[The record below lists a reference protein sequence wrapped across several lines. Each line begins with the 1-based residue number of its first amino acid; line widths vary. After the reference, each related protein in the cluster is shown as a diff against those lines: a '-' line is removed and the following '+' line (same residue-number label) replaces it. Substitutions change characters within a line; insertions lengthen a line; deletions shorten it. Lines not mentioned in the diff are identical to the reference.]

1 MEDQLFNDEMLI
13 GIRTGAKLIEVK
25 KTNGLV
31 KLNKEF
37 LGIELGFLN
46 KKELELLYILCL
58 AFKERK
64 VQSIKIHIKEIK
76 ELMSNGEKEI
86 RKTDLE
92 NYVETLHKRLAKVN
106 IRTNKSGISG
116 TLNLFEYVLTDT
128 RDYETGIVTIIAKVT
143 DTAMNFFNNLEGKRN
158 KYLRFLIEDAIK
170 LKGKYSALL
179 LPHLI
184 ACSKDKKFE
193 ISFENL
199 EELLGIKGK
208 YSRKTDFNKRILKP
222 TIEELEI
229 IFKDLKVKPLKKNE
243 LDPRK
248 ITHYFF
254 NWSNNINYDDKK
266 EETSF
271 FVEIEETNSND
282 KKEYSKIFTGTD
294 IDKTE
299 EIEVA
304 EIKVEAEAVDETEEE
319 LTDEEEIK
327 KFIKEK
333 IPTLNYKSIQ
343 EFIKKRLESGE
354 TKEEIISFIK
364 RNWHRAIENDNYKNK
379 VAILIKAIKEKF
391 ELNLTKEEIQKE
403 KNKLNGK
410 GVLEKE
416 VKFVKSDWG
425 DSPKKEEAKEEVK
438 KEVTVTEDVKE
449 IENIDYKKY
458 LDIKKEKLIAFSNVT
473 DTTKKNEIY
482 LKSQEVAFR
491 ISFTRKYTV
500 TLTKKEYDQEIK
512 DLAEIF
518 YKNNIKETTELY
530 KNFFIIKE
538 EAKEEVKKEV
548 VKEEK
553 KIEIISYKEYLEKK
567 EIELKK
573 LEEKANLDPDYKE
586 LDIALRRFNFFNL
599 FRKGKIQV
607 NLTKKEA
614 EQEIKNLKNYF
625 KTTDEIIK
633 QEIEMITLF
642 VIIEEE
648 EVKEETKVA
657 DVKEVKEEEKVKE
670 ETKVAV
676 AEVVEKN
683 NTTDEKAIL
692 NKVSKSLLENA
703 TEIKNNDKLSGKE
716 RKEKLLKMLRENLEL
731 LEKEAEEDPFDEK
744 DIASIFK
751 K

>member
-1 MEDQLFNDEMLI
+1 MEDQLLLFNDEMLL
-13 GIRTGAKLIEVK
+13 GIRANAKLIEVK

-58 AFKERK
+58 AFKERQ

-76 ELMSNGEKEI
+76 ELMSSGEKEI
-86 RKTDLE
+86 RKTDIE

-106 IRTNKSGISG
+106 IRTNKKGISG
-116 TLNLFEYVLTDT
+116 TLNLFEYVITDT
-128 RDYETGIVTIIAKVT
+128 RDYETGIVTIIAKIT
-143 DTAMNFFNNLEGKRN
+143 NTAMNFFNNLEGKRN

-184 ACSKDKKFE
+184 ACSKAKEFE
-193 ISFENL
+193 ITTENL
-199 EELLGIKGK
+199 EEILGIKGK
-208 YSRKTDFNKRILKP
+208 YTRKTDFNKRILKP
-222 TIEELEI
+222 VIEELEI
-229 IFKDLKVKPLKKNE
+229 IFKDLKVKGLKKNE

-248 ITHYFF
+248 ITHYKFS
-254 NWSNNINYDDKK
+254 WTNNINYDDKK

-271 FVEIEETNSND
+271 FYYEIEETNNND

-343 EFIKKRLESGE
+343 QSIKNRLESGE

-391 ELNLTKEEIQKE
+391 ELNLTKEEIEKE

-410 GVLEKE
+410 GILEKE

-425 DSPKKEEAKEEVK
+425 DSPKAKEEVK

-449 IENIDYKKY
+449 IEIENIDYKKY
-458 LDIKKEKLIAFSNVT
+458 LDIKKEKLTPF
-473 DTTKKNEIY
+473 DTTKKSDKIY
-482 LKSQEVAFR
+482 LMAQEVGFR
-491 ISFTRKYTV
+491 IPLKKKYTV
-500 TLTKKEYDQEIK
+500 TLTKSEWEKEIK

-538 EAKEEVKKEV
+538 EEVKEEVAVADVKKENAETIV
-548 VKEEK
+548 ETDEEK
-553 KIEIISYKEYLEKK
+553 INQYLEFKEWEEEISKLPSMYDLTEVHYKLFMLHKYIMEDKK
-567 EIELKK
+567 LCENDEEYNEVQEKIWQLEDEKDRLNKK
-573 LEEKANLDPDYKE
+573 LEEEKDKLWNRKFSKQAKE
-586 LDIALRRFNFFNL
+586 R
-599 FRKGKIQV
+599 
-607 NLTKKEA
+607 
-614 EQEIKNLKNYF
+614 LKNI
-625 KTTDEIIK
+625 KT
-633 QEIEMITLF
+633 
-642 VIIEEE
+642 V
-648 EVKEETKVA
+648 ET
-657 DVKEVKEEEKVKE
+657 
-670 ETKVAV
+670 
-676 AEVVEKN
+676 
-683 NTTDEKAIL
+683 
-692 NKVSKSLLENA
+692 
-703 TEIKNNDKLSGKE
+703 
-716 RKEKLLKMLRENLEL
+716 EKL
-731 LEKEAEEDPFDEK
+731 DF
-744 DIASIFK
+744 
-751 K
+751 

>member
-1 MEDQLFNDEMLI
+1 MEDQILLFNDEMLL
-13 GIRTGAKLIEVK
+13 GIRANAKLIEVK

-58 AFKERK
+58 AFKERQ

-76 ELMSNGEKEI
+76 ELMSSGEKEI
-86 RKTDLE
+86 RKTDIE

-106 IRTNKSGISG
+106 IRTNKKGISG
-116 TLNLFEYVLTDT
+116 TLNLFEYVITDT
-128 RDYETGIVTIIAKVT
+128 RDYETGIVTIIAKIT
-143 DTAMNFFNNLEGKRN
+143 NTAMNFFNNLEGKRN

-184 ACSKDKKFE
+184 ACSKAKEFE
-193 ISFENL
+193 ITTENL
-199 EELLGIKGK
+199 EEILGIKGK
-208 YSRKTDFNKRILKP
+208 YTRKTDFNKRILKP
-222 TIEELEI
+222 VIEELEI
-229 IFKDLKVKPLKKNE
+229 IFKDLKVKGLKKNE

-248 ITHYFF
+248 ITHYKFS
-254 NWSNNINYDDKK
+254 WTNNINYDDKK

-271 FVEIEETNSND
+271 FYYEIEETNNND

-425 DSPKKEEAKEEVK
+425 ESPKKEEAKEEVK

-449 IENIDYKKY
+449 IENINYKKY

-500 TLTKKEYDQEIK
+500 TLTKKEFDKEIK

-530 KNFFIIKE
+530 KNFFII
-538 EAKEEVKKEV
+538 
-548 VKEEK
+548 
-553 KIEIISYKEYLEKK
+553 
-567 EIELKK
+567 
-573 LEEKANLDPDYKE
+573 
-586 LDIALRRFNFFNL
+586 
-599 FRKGKIQV
+599 
-607 NLTKKEA
+607 
-614 EQEIKNLKNYF
+614 IK
-625 KTTDEIIK
+625 
-633 QEIEMITLF
+633 
-642 VIIEEE
+642 EE
-648 EVKEETKVA
+648 EVKEEVAVAVA
-657 DVKEVKEEEKVKE
+657 DVKKENAEVEKVIVETDEEKINQYLEFKEWEEEINKLPSMYDLTEVHYKLFMFQKYMEERKLCENDEEYSEVQEKIWQLEDEKDRLNKKLEEEK
-670 ETKVAV
+670 
-676 AEVVEKN
+676 
-683 NTTDEKAIL
+683 
-692 NKVSKSLLENA
+692 NKLWNRRFSKQA
-703 TEIKNNDKLSGKE
+703 KE
-716 RKEKLLKMLRENLEL
+716 RLKNIKTVETEKL
-731 LEKEAEEDPFDEK
+731 DF
-744 DIASIFK
+744 
-751 K
+751 

>member
-58 AFKERK
+58 AFKERQ

-76 ELMSNGEKEI
+76 ELMSSGEKEI
-86 RKTDLE
+86 RKTDIE

-106 IRTNKSGISG
+106 IRTNKKGISG
-116 TLNLFEYVLTDT
+116 TLNLFEYVITDT
-128 RDYETGIVTIIAKVT
+128 RDYETGIVTIIAKIT

-184 ACSKDKKFE
+184 SCSKSKELE
-193 ISFENL
+193 ITFENL
-199 EELLGIKGK
+199 EEILGIKGK
-208 YSRKTDFNKRILKP
+208 YTRKTDFNKRILKP
-222 TIEELEI
+222 VVEELEI
-229 IFKDLKVKPLKKNE
+229 IFKDLKVKALKKNE

-248 ITHYFF
+248 ITHYRFA
-254 NWSNNINYDDKK
+254 WSNNINYDDKK

-282 KKEYSKIFTGTD
+282 KKEYSKIFIND
-294 IDKTE
+294 NVIDKTE

-304 EIKVEAEAVDETEEE
+304 EVKVEAEAVDETDEE
-319 LTDEEEIK
+319 LTDEDEIK

-333 IPTLNYKSIQ
+333 IQTLNYKSIQ
-343 EFIKKRLESGE
+343 QSIKNRLESGE

-410 GVLEKE
+410 GNLEKE

-425 DSPKKEEAKEEVK
+425 DSPTEAKEE

-449 IENIDYKKY
+449 IENINYKKY

-500 TLTKKEYDQEIK
+500 TLTKKEYDQEMK

-518 YKNNIKETTELY
+518 YKNNIKEATELY

-538 EAKEEVKKEV
+538 EEVKEEVAVADVKKENAETIV
-548 VKEEK
+548 ETDEEKINQYLEFKEWEEEISKLPSMYDLTEVHYKLFMLQKYMEEK
-553 KIEIISYKEYLEKK
+553 KLCELDEEYNEVQEKIWQLEDEKDR
-567 EIELKK
+567 LNKK
-573 LEEKANLDPDYKE
+573 LEEEKNKLWNIRFSKQAKE
-586 LDIALRRFNFFNL
+586 R
-599 FRKGKIQV
+599 
-607 NLTKKEA
+607 
-614 EQEIKNLKNYF
+614 LKNI
-625 KTTDEIIK
+625 KT
-633 QEIEMITLF
+633 
-642 VIIEEE
+642 V
-648 EVKEETKVA
+648 ET
-657 DVKEVKEEEKVKE
+657 
-670 ETKVAV
+670 
-676 AEVVEKN
+676 
-683 NTTDEKAIL
+683 
-692 NKVSKSLLENA
+692 
-703 TEIKNNDKLSGKE
+703 
-716 RKEKLLKMLRENLEL
+716 EKL
-731 LEKEAEEDPFDEK
+731 DF
-744 DIASIFK
+744 
-751 K
+751 

>member
-1 MEDQLFNDEMLI
+1 MEEEQLFNDEMLI

-58 AFKERK
+58 AYKERK
-64 VQSIKIHIKEIK
+64 VQSIKIHIREIK
-76 ELMSNGEKEI
+76 ELMSYGEKEI
-86 RKTDLE
+86 RKTDIE

-143 DTAMNFFNNLEGKRN
+143 DTAMNFFNNLEGKKN

-170 LKGKYSALL
+170 LRGKYSTLL

-184 ACSKDKKFE
+184 SCSKDKKFE

-222 TIEELEI
+222 TVEELEI
-229 IFKDLKVKPLKKNE
+229 IFKDLKVKGLKKNE

-248 ITHYFF
+248 ITDYIFT
-254 NWSNNINYDDKK
+254 WSNNINYDDKK

-271 FVEIEETNSND
+271 FYEIEETNNSD
-282 KKEYSKIFTGTD
+282 KKEYSKVFINSD
-294 IDKTE
+294 NIIEDKIE

-304 EIKVEAEAVDETEEE
+304 EVKVDKVEAEAEE
-319 LTDEEEIK
+319 TDEEEIK

-425 DSPKKEEAKEEVK
+425 ESPKKEEAKEEVK

-449 IENIDYKKY
+449 IENINYKKY

-500 TLTKKEYDQEIK
+500 TLTKKEFDKEIK

-530 KNFFIIKE
+530 KNFFII
-538 EAKEEVKKEV
+538 
-548 VKEEK
+548 
-553 KIEIISYKEYLEKK
+553 
-567 EIELKK
+567 
-573 LEEKANLDPDYKE
+573 
-586 LDIALRRFNFFNL
+586 
-599 FRKGKIQV
+599 
-607 NLTKKEA
+607 
-614 EQEIKNLKNYF
+614 IK
-625 KTTDEIIK
+625 
-633 QEIEMITLF
+633 
-642 VIIEEE
+642 EE
-648 EVKEETKVA
+648 EVKEEVAVA
-657 DVKEVKEEEKVKE
+657 DVKKENAEVEKVIVETDEEKINQYLEFKEWEEEINKLPSMYDLTEVHYKLFMFQKYMEERKLCENDEEYSEVQEKIWQLEDEKDRLNKKLEEEK
-670 ETKVAV
+670 
-676 AEVVEKN
+676 
-683 NTTDEKAIL
+683 
-692 NKVSKSLLENA
+692 NKLWNRRFSKQA
-703 TEIKNNDKLSGKE
+703 KE
-716 RKEKLLKMLRENLEL
+716 RLKNIKTVETEKL
-731 LEKEAEEDPFDEK
+731 DF
-744 DIASIFK
+744 
-751 K
+751 

>member
-1 MEDQLFNDEMLI
+1 MEEEQLFNDEMLI

-58 AFKERK
+58 AYKERK
-64 VQSIKIHIKEIK
+64 VQSIKIHIREIK
-76 ELMSNGEKEI
+76 ELMSYGEKEI
-86 RKTDLE
+86 RKTDIE

-143 DTAMNFFNNLEGKRN
+143 DTAMNFFNNLEGKKN

-170 LKGKYSALL
+170 LRGKYSTLL

-184 ACSKDKKFE
+184 SCSKDKKFE

-222 TIEELEI
+222 TVEELEI
-229 IFKDLKVKPLKKNE
+229 IFKDLKVKGLKKNE

-248 ITHYFF
+248 ITDYIFT
-254 NWSNNINYDDKK
+254 WSNNINYDDKK

-271 FVEIEETNSND
+271 FYEIEETNNSD
-282 KKEYSKIFTGTD
+282 KKEYSKVFINSD
-294 IDKTE
+294 NVIEDKTE

-304 EIKVEAEAVDETEEE
+304 EVKVEAEAVDETDEE

-343 EFIKKRLESGE
+343 EAIKNRLERE

-391 ELNLTKEEIQKE
+391 ELNLTKEEIEKE

-410 GVLEKE
+410 GILKKE

-425 DSPKKEEAKEEVK
+425 DSPKAKEEVK
-438 KEVTVTEDVKE
+438 KEVTVTEDVTEIE
-449 IENIDYKKY
+449 IENINYKKY
-458 LDIKKEKLIAFSNVT
+458 LDIKKEKLTTF
-473 DTTKKNEIY
+473 DTTKKNDKIY
-482 LKSQEVAFR
+482 LMAQEVAFR
-491 ISFTRKYTV
+491 IPLKKKYTV
-500 TLTKKEYDQEIK
+500 TLTKSEWEKEIK

-518 YKNNIKETTELY
+518 YKNNIKEATELY

-538 EAKEEVKKEV
+538 EA
-548 VKEEK
+548 
-553 KIEIISYKEYLEKK
+553 
-567 EIELKK
+567 
-573 LEEKANLDPDYKE
+573 
-586 LDIALRRFNFFNL
+586 
-599 FRKGKIQV
+599 
-607 NLTKKEA
+607 T
-614 EQEIKNLKNYF
+614 
-625 KTTDEIIK
+625 
-633 QEIEMITLF
+633 
-642 VIIEEE
+642 E
-648 EVKEETKVA
+648 EVKEEVAVA
-657 DVKEVKEEEKVKE
+657 DVDVKKENAEVEKVIVETDEEKINQYLEFKEWEEEISKLPSMYDLTEVHYKLFMLQKYIE
-670 ETKVAV
+670 EKKLCELDEEYN
-676 AEVVEKN
+676 EVQEKIWELE
-683 NTTDEKAIL
+683 DKKDSL
-692 NKVSKSLLENA
+692 NKK
-703 TEIKNNDKLSGKE
+703 
-716 RKEKLLKMLRENLEL
+716 
-731 LEKEAEEDPFDEK
+731 LEKEKDELWNRK
-744 DIASIFK
+744 FSKQAKERLKNIKTVKIEKLDF
-751 K
+751 

>member
-1 MEDQLFNDEMLI
+1 MEDQLLLFNDEMLL
-13 GIRTGAKLIEVK
+13 GIRANAKLIEVK

-76 ELMSNGEKEI
+76 ELMSSGEKEI
-86 RKTDLE
+86 RKTDIE

-116 TLNLFEYVLTDT
+116 TLNLFEYVITDT
-128 RDYETGIVTIIAKVT
+128 RDYETGIVTIIAKIT

-158 KYLRFLIEDAIK
+158 KYLRFLIEDAIR
-170 LKGKYSALL
+170 LKGKYSTLL

-222 TIEELEI
+222 VVEELEI
-229 IFKDLKVKPLKKNE
+229 IFKDLKVKALKKNE

-248 ITHYFF
+248 ITDYFF
-254 NWSNNINYDDKK
+254 TWSNNINYDDKK

-271 FVEIEETNSND
+271 FVEIEETNNND
-282 KKEYSKIFTGTD
+282 KKEYSKIFVGTD
-294 IDKTE
+294 NIDKTE

-304 EIKVEAEAVDETEEE
+304 EVKVEALDETEEE

-343 EFIKKRLESGE
+343 EAIKKRLESGE

-364 RNWHRAIENDNYKNK
+364 RNWHRAVENDNYKNK

-391 ELNLTKEEIQKE
+391 ELNLTKEEIEKE

-410 GVLEKE
+410 GILEKE
-416 VKFVKSDWG
+416 VKFIKSDW
-425 DSPKKEEAKEEVK
+425 DSPSEAEAK

-538 EAKEEVKKEV
+538 EEVKEEVAVADVKKENAETIV
-548 VKEEK
+548 ETDEEK
-553 KIEIISYKEYLEKK
+553 INQYLEFK
-567 EIELKK
+567 EWEEEISKLPSMYDLTEVHYKLFMFQKYMEERKLCENDEEYSEVQEKIWQLEDEKDRLNKK
-573 LEEKANLDPDYKE
+573 LEEEKNKLWN
-586 LDIALRRFNFFNL
+586 RRFS
-599 FRKGKIQV
+599 KQA
-607 NLTKKEA
+607 KER
-614 EQEIKNLKNYF
+614 LKNI
-625 KTTDEIIK
+625 KT
-633 QEIEMITLF
+633 
-642 VIIEEE
+642 V
-648 EVKEETKVA
+648 ET
-657 DVKEVKEEEKVKE
+657 
-670 ETKVAV
+670 
-676 AEVVEKN
+676 
-683 NTTDEKAIL
+683 
-692 NKVSKSLLENA
+692 
-703 TEIKNNDKLSGKE
+703 
-716 RKEKLLKMLRENLEL
+716 EKL
-731 LEKEAEEDPFDEK
+731 DF
-744 DIASIFK
+744 
-751 K
+751 